1 MSDPEGNSQFCF
13 PESPYVSLDEVEGN
27 IRTRGK
33 KTNWFPEGL
42 DIKCFFIFLDSNK
55 RITGANQNS
64 RLGIQQQKSNSQ
76 NLVKTTE
83 RMIYKVLS
91 LYYLHLFPPLVVVS
105 LLG

>member
-1 MSDPEGNSQFCF
+1 MNSNMIARRQTLAVNGIKSE
-13 PESPYVSLDEVEGN
+13 PMML
-27 IRTRGK
+27 T
-33 KTNWFPEGL
+33 
-42 DIKCFFIFLDSNK
+42 KCFSVDSNK
-55 RITGANQNS
+55 RLTGANQNS

-91 LYYLHLFPPLVVVS
+91 LYYLHLFPPLVAVS